1 MTEDVNRTESATEPR
16 SDGVPEWEVFLREAA
31 EEPLR
36 HVGSVTAA
44 TVKSAHEHA
53 ETLFGESARD
63 LWLCKSDDIARF
75 STYSLVDRNRDAA
88 GSRK

>member
-1 MTEDVNRTESATEPR
+1 MTDDGNRTESATEPR
-16 SDGVPEWEVFLREAA
+16 SDGLPEWEVFLREAA
-31 EEPLR
+31 EGPLR

-63 LWLCKSDDIARF
+63 VWLCKSDDVARF
-75 STYSLVDRNRDAA
+75 STYSLVDRNRNAA
-88 GSRK
+88 EGRE